1 MKKTL
6 IALLA
11 LAPVAFATTG
21 EEFNQMIA
29 DSLSGYTGVNFRYAA
44 KLNNIGNT
52 NQGFITLTTLPGEG
66 ETAQTFYI
74 VNQSHS
80 YWGLA
85 NVSSNNFTQNSAY
98 TLATDTVEGV
108 TTYTYTSTENVL
120 PFTWTRN
127 ADNTSSETRTVG
139 AWIGVDISTDGTDSA
154 ITLSYAGTTNKIDT
168 FILKGTVLDAHGV
181 TFANNIG
188 GVSDIT
194 IVPEPATATLS
205 LLALAGLAARRR
217 RK

>member
-21 EEFNQMIA
+21 AEFNQMIA
-29 DSLSGYTGVNFRYAA
+29 DSLSGYTGVNFQYAA
-44 KLNNIGNT
+44 HLASIGNT
-52 NQGFITLTTLPGEG
+52 NKGFVTLTTLPGEG

-80 YWGLA
+80 YWGL
-85 NVSSNNFTQNSAY
+85 NDKSSN
-98 TLATDTVEGV
+98 TLSGNGEWSLVTSTAGSV

-120 PFTWTRN
+120 PILWTQN
-127 ADNTSSETRTVG
+127 ATGTGSDTRTVG

-154 ITLSYAGTTNKIDT
+154 ITLTYAGQADKIDT
-168 FILKGTVLDAHGV
+168 FILKGTVLDAHGI
-181 TFANNIG
+181 TFANDIG
-188 GVSDIT
+188 SVTDIT

-217 RK
+217 RH